1 MSLICWRP
9 LSEPALTRQRQVV
22 RWAPLAFAGVILIWH
37 ALQYGFVTDDAFIS
51 FVFSRNF
58 AEHGELVFNPGLPP
72 VEGYTNFLWT
82 FLLGLLAFIGIPLEP
97 ASIALGIGFGLG
109 GLWMSFRITE
119 RILGR
124 GHPLAAVPALLLACS
139 AGYACWSSGGLETQL
154 YTFLVAAA
162 LDAYLAADDE
172 PRAFRRVGIFLA
184 LASMTRPEGPLLVA
198 LVGAH
203 RLGRN
208 LLVERRWKPTQD
220 ELLAAAWFL
229 GLWAPWFLWRW
240 WYYGWPF
247 PNTYYV
253 KATDPVPTCAAGMA
267 QEQCDAIRAAAA
279 KATAAYDARMKH
291 HGWHYVGRWF
301 QQTAL
306 VWVSPLAL
314 LGLVG
319 PPRSVRLAF
328 GTLAAIVTGVYL
340 YYVVGV
346 GGDFM
351 GLHRFIM
358 PLFVLAAIAVT
369 LGADHLAR
377 LVTRFIPAVGSFARV
392 YLAGALV
399 AGFFSHQYALTT
411 KSLTFGNFKNDD
423 GIDTPAYLR
432 VYAHDRALIGKRL
445 RACVRP
451 DDFAIY
457 GGVGAMPWHARL
469 RGIDVF
475 GLVSSR
481 IAHEVPRGR
490 DRAGHNKWG
499 PDPLLADHH
508 PTIVMHCYA
517 LRGVPGVAPLGCAG
531 YWEGL
536 GFERVVLHVPGMLEQ
551 GQYYTFLVKKDRNM
565 QCPGLER

>member
-1 MSLICWRP
+1 M
-9 LSEPALTRQRQVV
+9 SEPVLNRQREVV
-22 RWAPLAFAGVILIWH
+22 RWAPLAMAGAILIWH

-51 FVFSRNF
+51 FVFARNL
-58 AEHGELVFNPGLPP
+58 AEHGELAFNPGLPP
-72 VEGYTNFLWT
+72 VEGATNFLWT
-82 FLLGLLAFIGIPLEP
+82 FGLGLLMVVGIPAAP
-97 ASIALGIGFGLG
+97 ASIVLGVGFGLG

-119 RILGR
+119 RLLGR
-124 GHPLAAVPALLLACS
+124 GHPMAAVPALLLACS
-139 AGYACWSSGGLETQL
+139 SGYACWSSGGLETQL

-162 LDAYLAADDE
+162 LDAYLAADAI
-172 PRAFRRVGIFLA
+172 PRALRRMGVFLA

-198 LVGAH
+198 LFGLH

-208 LLVERRWKPTQD
+208 LLVERRLRPTRD
-220 ELLAAAWFL
+220 EWLAAAWFL
-229 GLWAPWFLWRW
+229 GLWAPWFAWRW

-253 KATDPVPTCAAGMA
+253 KAADPSPSCPAGVVA
-267 QEQCDAIRAAAA
+267 EQCAAIRAAAA
-279 KATAAYDARMKH
+279 KATAVYDAKMRA
-291 HGWHYVGRWF
+291 HGLHYVARWF

-306 VWVSPLAL
+306 LWVSPVAL
-314 LGLVG
+314 LGLIG
-319 PPRSVRLAF
+319 PPRSVRFAF
-328 GTLAAIVTGVYL
+328 GSLAAVVTATYL

-369 LGADHLAR
+369 LGVEHLAR
-377 LVTRFIPAVGSFARV
+377 LLARAHALLAQNGRV
-392 YLAGALV
+392 FLAGALV

-411 KSLTFGNFKNDD
+411 RSLRFGNFKNDD

-445 RACVRP
+445 RACVKP

-481 IAHEVPRGR
+481 IAHEVARSF

-499 PDPLLADHH
+499 PDPLLAEYD
-508 PTIVMHCYA
+508 PTIVMHCYVI
-517 LRGVPGVAPLGCAG
+517 RGGPGVAPLGCAG
-531 YWEGL
+531 FWEQQ
-536 GFERVVLHVPGMLEQ
+536 GFERVVLHVPGMLEK
-551 GQYYTFLVKKDRNM
+551 GEHYTFLVRKDRAM
-565 QCPGLER
+565 QCPGLSR

>member
-1 MSLICWRP
+1 ML
-9 LSEPALTRQRQVV
+9 PALRPIT
-22 RWAPLAFAGVILIWH
+22 RWAPLAIAGVVLIWH
-37 ALQYGFVTDDAFIS
+37 ALQYRFVTDDAFIS

-58 AEHGELVFNPGLPP
+58 AEHGELSFNPGYPP

-82 FLLGLLAFIGIPLEP
+82 FLLGLLAVVGIPLEP

-109 GLWMSFRITE
+109 GLWMSFRIME

-162 LDAYLAADDE
+162 LDAYLAADEE
-172 PRAFRRVGIFLA
+172 PRMFRRVGIYFA

-198 LVGAH
+198 LFGVH
-203 RLGRN
+203 RLARN
-208 LLVERRWKPTQD
+208 LLVEKRWKPSKD
-220 ELLAAAWFL
+220 ELLAAAFFL
-229 GLWAPWFLWRW
+229 GIWAPWFAWRW

-253 KATDPVPTCAAGMA
+253 KATDPPPKCAAGMA
-267 QEQCDAIRAAAA
+267 AEQCAQIRAMAA
-279 KATAAYDARMKH
+279 KATAAYDAKMRH

-306 VWVSPLAL
+306 VWVSPLAV
-314 LGLVG
+314 LGLGG
-319 PPRSVRLAF
+319 PPKSVRFAF
-328 GTLAAIVTGVYL
+328 GTLAALVTGVYL

-358 PLFVLAAIAVT
+358 PLFVLAAITVT
-369 LGADHLAR
+369 LGADNLIQIGSR
-377 LVTRFIPAVGSFARV
+377 LSPMIKENARV
-392 YLAGALV
+392 FVAGALV
-399 AGFFSHQYALTT
+399 AGFFSHQFALTK
-411 KSLTFGNFKNDD
+411 KSLKFGNWAPDD
-423 GIDTPAYLR
+423 GIDTPSFLS
-432 VYAHDRALIGKRL
+432 VYAHDRALIGKKL
-445 RACVRP
+445 RACVKH

-457 GGVGAMPWHARL
+457 GGVGAMPWHAHL
-469 RGIDVF
+469 KGIDVF

-499 PDPLLADHH
+499 PDTLLAQYN

-517 LRGVPGVAPLGCAG
+517 IRNVPGVAPLGCAG

-536 GFERVVLHVPGMLEQ
+536 GFERVVLHVPGMLEK
-551 GQYYTFLVKKDRNM
+551 GQYYTFLVKRDRNM
-565 QCPGLER
+565 QCPGLSR

>member
-1 MSLICWRP
+1 MSTP
-9 LSEPALTRQRQVV
+9 AEPALSRQRQMV
-22 RWAPLAFAGVILIWH
+22 RWAPLAIAAVILVWH
-37 ALQYGFVTDDAFIS
+37 ALQYNFVTDDAFIS
-51 FVFSRNF
+51 FVFSRNL
-58 AEHGELVFNPGLPP
+58 AEHGELNFNPGLAP

-82 FLLGLLAFIGIPLEP
+82 FLIGVLILVGIPAAP

-109 GLWMSFRITE
+109 GMWMSFRICE

-139 AGYACWSSGGLETQL
+139 SGYACWSSGGLETQL
-154 YTFLVAAA
+154 YTFLVIAA
-162 LDAYLAADDE
+162 LDAYLAADE
-172 PRAFRRVGIFLA
+172 HPRAFRRVGIFFA

-198 LVGAH
+198 LLGAH
-203 RLGRN
+203 RLARN
-208 LLVERRWKPTQD
+208 LAVEKRWKPSKD
-220 ELLAAAWFL
+220 ELLAAAYFL
-229 GLWAPWFLWRW
+229 AIWAPWFAWRW
-240 WYYGWPF
+240 WYYGYPF

-253 KATDPVPTCAAGMA
+253 KATDPPSWRGS
-267 QEQCDAIRAAAA
+267 
-279 KATAAYDARMKH
+279 AAYDAKMKH

-314 LGLVG
+314 LGLVA
-319 PPRSVRLAF
+319 PPKSVRFAF
-328 GTLAAIVTGVYL
+328 TTLAALVTGVYL

-358 PLFVLAAIAVT
+358 PLFVLAAILVV
-369 LGADHLAR
+369 LGADNLAR
-377 LVTRFIPAVGSFARV
+377 VLDVRGAGFAKHVRV
-392 YLAGALV
+392 FVAGALV
-399 AGFFSHQYALTT
+399 AGFFSHQWALTK
-411 KSLTFGNFKNDD
+411 KSLRFGNFKNDD

-432 VYAHDRALIGKRL
+432 VYAHDRALIGKKL
-445 RACVRP
+445 RACVKP

-457 GGVGAMPWHARL
+457 GGVGAMPWEARL

-499 PDPLLADHH
+499 PDPLLADYK
-508 PTIVMHCYA
+508 PTIVMHCYQ
-517 LRGVPGVAPLGCAG
+517 LRNVPGVAPLSHCAS
-531 YWEGL
+531 YWL
-536 GFERVVLHVPGMLEQ
+536 AQGFERVVLHVPGMLEQ
-551 GQYYTFLVKKDRNM
+551 GEYYTFLVKQDRAM
-565 QCPGLER
+565 QCPGLSR